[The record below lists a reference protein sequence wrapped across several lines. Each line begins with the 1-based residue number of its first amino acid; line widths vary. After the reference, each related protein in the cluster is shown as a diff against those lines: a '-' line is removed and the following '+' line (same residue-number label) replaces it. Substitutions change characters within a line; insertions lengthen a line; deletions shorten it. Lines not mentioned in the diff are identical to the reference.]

1 MNTKTAIKEIKNF
14 LKKNIG
20 TEFYLEEIVYDI
32 LKLDITEQ
40 QLEEIER
47 RLSKRKP

>member
-14 LKKNIG
+14 LKKNQG
-20 TEFYLEEIVYDI
+20 EFYLEEIAYDI
-32 LKLDITEQ
+32 LNLDITEQ
-40 QLEEIER
+40 QLEEIED